1 MEKVAS
7 THMHS
12 ACKVESWWDA
22 AGKHREPSL
31 VLRDDPEGCMRLRRE
46 GKYMCVCV
54 YICIYMCSYG

>member
-12 ACKVESWWDA
+12 ACKVESWRDA

-31 VLRDDPEGCMRLRRE
+31 VLRDDPEGRMRLRRE
-46 GKYMCVCV
+46 GKYVCVCV
-54 YICIYMCSYG
+54 YMYIHV